1 MISRAQIARVLV
13 SALTSD
19 VAKNKT
25 FELVAEQG
33 QEQADLSPLFAA
45 LRNDSPQRNE
55 GVLDMDNMPLNEEPE
70 CVINELN
77 LFPNGPHRFN
87 NPDNFV
93 I

>member
-77 LFPNGPHRFN
+77 MLSKRATS
-87 NPDNFV
+87 